1 MYALLLLLLT
11 VAPVENAPVLDTLV
25 EIDPIVV
32 LGQRTPQRLSK
43 IVNSAISVPA
53 DKMRQSSTENIIEHL
68 TTGNASITSSAVAG
82 VGYGLGTKGQ
92 GKLLIRGLGFAP
104 NRGTLVMID
113 GRPDIAGLFGHP
125 LPDTYRRAGLY
136 SAELIKGAASTL
148 YGSNAVAG
156 VLDLTSFYRP
166 DLDRYTHAEL
176 SGGRFDTY
184 NGLVQHSQ
192 RFGGTTVAGWYEYI
206 ESDNQ
211 RPNSK
216 YFNRSGGFR
225 VQRDNFS
232 GFDMFVSGKYSSF
245 DFADP
250 GPVYQPQRTTGDIQR
265 MGMTVGLD
273 RQTRPLQLS
282 ARLYSSYGEHA
293 FSDGFNSVDRNNGLH
308 IYARSRTDI
317 SESVMF
323 LSGAFSANYLGGSA
337 HNGTPFIRGGD
348 FHEYEYAGHLQMEA
362 RYRDWLSLTAGSRY
376 INHELYDDHW
386 VYQFGAVVSPGEY
399 GSLKLSVATAYRNP
413 TINESQLFII
423 SNDSSL
429 KPEEGNF
436 YEVGYFNRIGSHL
449 SIETAVFWRDG
460 ENLIATVANPSPP
473 PAAVFANT
481 GSYSHSG
488 WEATVRYSANRLSL
502 APSFIH
508 LNQDTYNSSV
518 PEERFALTADWE
530 NDRLRLAVDA
540 SAARRTHSDS
550 LGVPVVIDDYFV
562 VNTSAS
568 LRLTNMLSLKG
579 RIENL
584 FDTDYELVHGY
595 PMPGITFRIGLAAT
609 L

>member
-11 VAPVENAPVLDTLV
+11 AAPIDSAPVLDTLV

-32 LGQRTPQRLSK
+32 LGQRTPQHLSK

-53 DKMRQSSTENIIEHL
+53 EKIRQSSTDNIIEHL

-82 VGYGLGTKGQ
+82 VGYGLGPKGQ

-104 NRGTLVMID
+104 NKGTLVMID

-136 SAELIKGAASTL
+136 SAELVKGAASTL

-176 SGGRFDTY
+176 SGGRFDTF

-192 RFGGTTVAGWYEYI
+192 RFDGTTVAGWYEYV

-211 RPNSK
+211 RPNSR
-216 YFNRSGGFR
+216 YFNRSGGIR
-225 VQRDNFS
+225 VQRDNLG
-232 GFDMFVSGKYSSF
+232 GFNLFVTAKYSSF

-250 GPVYQPQRTTGDIQR
+250 GVVYQPQRTTGDIQR

-273 RQTRPLQLS
+273 RDTRQVQLS

-293 FSDGFNSVDRNNGLH
+293 FSDGFNSVDRNNGLQV
-308 IYARSRTDI
+308 YARTRADLG
-317 SESVMF
+317 ESILF

-337 HNGTPFIRGGD
+337 HDGTPFIRGGD
-348 FHEYEYAGHLQMEA
+348 FHEYEYAGHLQAEA
-362 RYRDWLSLTAGSRY
+362 RYRDWMNLTAGGRY
-376 INHELYDDHW
+376 ISHERHDGHW
-386 VYQFGAVVSPGEY
+386 VYQLGAVVSPGEY

-423 SNDSSL
+423 SNGSSL

-436 YEVGYFNRIGSHL
+436 YEVGYFNRLGSHL
-449 SIETAVFWRDG
+449 SVETAVFWRDG
-460 ENLIATVANPSPP
+460 DNLIATVANPAPP
-473 PAAVFANT
+473 PAVVFANT

-488 WEATVRYSANRLSL
+488 WEATVRYFANRLSI

-518 PEERFALTADWE
+518 PEERFAVTADWQT
-530 NDRLRLAVDA
+530 NDLRLAVDA
-540 SAARRTHSDS
+540 VAAFRTHSDS
-550 LGVPVVIDDYFV
+550 LGAGVVLDDYFV
-562 VNTSAS
+562 VNTSAG
-568 LRLTNMLSLKG
+568 LRLTNVLGLKG

-595 PMPGITFRIGLAAT
+595 PMPGITFRLGLAAT